1 MIVALLC
8 LKDLLAVFSFLL
20 ILQGVFSEQLR
31 PGKWRLVV
39 LAVVCASC
47 SVGGYLL
54 LSRVAKEHVFDT
66 LDFVNNALA
75 LCAFPFV
82 FRKPKFWRG
91 FAVLFLYYCTVDTLW
106 SFLAALFK
114 AGIVPE
120 LVFDILISVAVVF
133 AVMRGRNYRE
143 LNVLAGA
150 FAEIPAWMFV
160 ALFLFE
166 LTCYYKEFGASKTW
180 YDVFYAVSACLIF
193 VSILYLAFRVFRLVY
208 TQNDILRRLNEQLL
222 YATQKEQ
229 SDESIR
235 RFRHDFK
242 NHTIVLN
249 AMLEQ
254 GDPDGAKRYLDGIT
268 ADISGAMPRFSTGNS
283 VVNSL
288 LNIKSATA
296 AEQNTT
302 IMFDGMIPE
311 TGVEPKDMCVIVGNL
326 IDNAIEA
333 CTKLPE
339 GLERSI
345 RFSAT
350 AKNNTLL
357 LRIVNP
363 VAAET
368 TLQKNEMPGTTK
380 ADKRSHGIGLK
391 NVRDIA
397 KKYNGTLR
405 ISTENGV
412 FSAEILMEIQKTE
425 GES

>member
-1 MIVALLC
+1 MTVALFC

-20 ILQGVFSEQLR
+20 ILWGVFLEQPR
-31 PGKWRLVV
+31 PDKWRPIA
-39 LAVVCASC
+39 LAAVCASC

-54 LSRVAKEHVFDT
+54 LSRVTDEHVFDT
-66 LDFVNNALA
+66 LDFINNALA
-75 LCAFPFV
+75 VCAFPFV

-114 AGIVPE
+114 AGIIPE
-120 LVFDILISVAVVF
+120 LLFDILISVAVIA
-133 AVMRGRNYRE
+133 AVQRGRNHRE

-150 FAEIPAWMFV
+150 FAEIPAWMIV
-160 ALFLFE
+160 SLFLFE
-166 LTCYYKEFGASKTW
+166 LTCYYKEFGISKTW

-208 TQNDILRRLNEQLL
+208 TQNDILRQLNEQLL

-229 SDESIR
+229 SDETLR

-249 AMLEQ
+249 AMLEH
-254 GDPDGAKRYLDGIT
+254 GDPDGARQYLTGIT
-268 ADISGAMPRFSTGNS
+268 GDISGALPRFSTGNP

-288 LNIKSATA
+288 LNVKSGAA
-296 AEQNTT
+296 AEQGTS
-302 IMFDGMIPE
+302 ILFDGMIPE
-311 TGVEPKDMCVIVGNL
+311 TGVEPKDMCVLVGNL
-326 IDNAIEA
+326 IDNAMEA
-333 CTKLPE
+333 CAKLPE
-339 GLERSI
+339 VTERII
-345 RFSAT
+345 RFAAT

-357 LRIVNP
+357 LRISNP
-363 VAAET
+363 TIGT
-368 TLQKNEMPGTTK
+368 TVEKNKLPGTTK

-391 NVRDIA
+391 NVRDIV

-405 ISTENGV
+405 VEAEKGE
-412 FSAEILMEIQKTE
+412 FSAEILLEINDETE
-425 GES
+425 QRG

>member
-1 MIVALLC
+1 MTVALFC

-20 ILQGVFSEQLR
+20 VLRGVFSEQPRHGQWR
-31 PGKWRLVV
+31 PIA

-47 SVGGYLL
+47 SVIGYFL
-54 LSRVAKEHVFDT
+54 LSRVTVEHVFDT
-66 LDFVNNALA
+66 LDFINNALA
-75 LCAFPFV
+75 VCAFLFV

-114 AGIVPE
+114 AGIIPE
-120 LVFDILISVAVVF
+120 LIFDILISVAVIA
-133 AVMRGRNYRE
+133 AVQRGRNHRE

-150 FAEIPAWMFV
+150 FAEIPAWMIV
-160 ALFLFE
+160 SLFLFE
-166 LTCYYKEFGASKTW
+166 LTCYYKEFGISKTW

-208 TQNDILRRLNEQLL
+208 TQNDILRQLNEQLL

-229 SDESIR
+229 SDETLR

-249 AMLEQ
+249 AMLEH
-254 GDPDGAKRYLDGIT
+254 GDPDGARQYLTGIT
-268 ADISGAMPRFSTGNS
+268 GDISGALPRFSTGNP

-288 LNIKSATA
+288 LNVKSGAA
-296 AEQNTT
+296 AEQGTS
-302 IMFDGMIPE
+302 ILFDGMIPE
-311 TGVEPKDMCVIVGNL
+311 TGVEPKDMCVLVGNL
-326 IDNAIEA
+326 IDNAVEA
-333 CTKLPE
+333 CAKLPE
-339 GLERSI
+339 GTERTV

-357 LRIVNP
+357 LRISNP
-363 VAAET
+363 T
-368 TLQKNEMPGTTK
+368 TGTAVEKNKLPSTTK

-405 ISTENGV
+405 VEAVNGA
-412 FSAEILMEIQKTE
+412 FSAEILMEIHDKTDKR
-425 GES
+425 G